1 MNITLRQLQAFIAVY
16 KQGSFTKA
24 AEEMFLTQSALS
36 SLIKELEN
44 NLNLNL
50 FHRTTRQLQISEA
63 GIRLLPY
70 AIRINNEIKALNRD
84 ISDFKNLETGH
95 VRISIAQQLASS
107 IIPTIIT
114 QFNELYPNI
123 HILISDSNVERVIEN
138 VTTSEVEIGIGP
150 DREIPNNLTRKLI
163 FTMPFCVAVPQEHKF
178 NHYKKVTWQDIRG
191 ERIVT
196 LRGSFINLL
205 VDALPRE
212 ISRYLQNAE
221 NKVSFMTTAFSLVK
235 NNFGITFCMPY
246 AKEWATLNNLNIYPL
261 EEPLIERDFYLYTQK
276 DRVFTP
282 AAEKFINFSLEN
294 IHTILAS

>member
-1 MNITLRQLQAFIAVY
+1 MNITLRQLQAFMAVY
-16 KQGSFTKA
+16 KTGSFTKA

-36 SLIKELEN
+36 SLVKELEN

-50 FHRTTRQLQISEA
+50 FHRTTRQLQVSDA
-63 GIRLLPY
+63 GKRLLPY

-107 IIPTIIT
+107 LIPTIIT

-138 VTTSEVEIGIGP
+138 VITSEVEIGIGP
-150 DREIPNNLTRKLI
+150 DREIPTNLTRKLI
-163 FTMPFCVAVPQEHKF
+163 FTMPFCVAVPQNHKF
-178 NHYKKVTWQDIRG
+178 NQYKKITWQDIRG

-205 VDALPRE
+205 VDALPQE
-212 ISRYLQNAE
+212 ISRYLQQAE
-221 NKVSFMTTAFSLVK
+221 NKVSFMTTAFSMVK

-246 AKEWATLNNLNIYPL
+246 AKEWATLNGLNIYPL

-282 AAEKFINFSLEN
+282 ATEKFVNFSLEN